1 MSWFAAVMKKE
12 AGGQHPASHYL
23 VVEDPAKSTT
33 WHLRVYDAAGKLD
46 HTLMG
51 DAWQALHEG
60 FRGNPYTGP
69 DKAKA
74 LSKLVALYKRE
85 GMDTPDAKMSSSAGF
100 ALGAAV
106 RRENGY
112 VIRHG
117 KLFEGGDYPDKDIS
131 FTPEE
136 LAHAV
141 ASFSPVPVDL
151 EHTSTPLDGR
161 MGEVRSVEVGPDGW
175 TLFGDVALPEWLDAA
190 LEGTGRKVSA
200 MWDRGTKL
208 LSGLALVNYPRIS
221 DAALMA
227 AFAGAAGTAS
237 GRHDTYDG
245 QRTMQAIHDM
255 AAKSGALCSQDNP
268 NGTQQYSS
276 SYFVSSHERTGMQ
289 AVHDTAIGHG
299 AKCSAMGKTS
309 TYAAAMSVL
318 FAGQRHSAGDAKDI
332 QAIHDLATK
341 QGADCAPGTAE
352 MTAGTPVRTAQAAGV
367 GTGGRRG
374 MSLLNNFKTWFAAG
388 REMREV
394 ARSAG
399 AEVPDEALF
408 RTVEDEAYEARATAQ
423 REEVAKLEQERSA
436 LTRERDTARQETI
449 RAHAMRQQ
457 SEAAAFADGL
467 VAGHKLFPAERESLI
482 AAFVTAAQDDAAH
495 GGVTFASGAQGS
507 RIDQLKAIYEA
518 RPAHSLTKEHLDPR
532 AKFQVLPPNGDPGQ
546 GTSDLEAPTEDGQQ
560 LSAGRKS
567 RLIKFT
573 GIDPKAAQKA

>member
-1 MSWFAAVMKKE
+1 MTVTKKE
-12 AGGQHPASHYL
+12 EDGNHPASHYL
-23 VVEDPAKSTT
+23 VVGDPQKVTT
-33 WHLRVYDAAGKLD
+33 WALRVYDAAGKAS

-51 DAWQALHEG
+51 AAWAALHG
-60 FRGNPYTGP
+60 GYRGNKYDGP
-69 DKAKA
+69 DKVKA

-85 GMDTPDAKMSSSAGF
+85 GMDTPDAKMSGATGF

-161 MGEVRSVEVGPDGW
+161 MGEVRTVELGPDGW

-200 MWDRGTKL
+200 TWDRGTKL
-208 LSGLALVNYPRIS
+208 LSGLALVNHPRIS

-227 AFAGAAGTAS
+227 AFAGATGAAS

-255 AAKSGALCSQDNP
+255 AAKSGALCTQDNP

-289 AVHDTAIGHG
+289 AVHDTAIAHG
-299 AKCSAMGKTS
+299 AKCSAMSKS
-309 TYAAAMSVL
+309 TYADTFAAL

-341 QGADCAPGTAE
+341 QGADCAPSAAE
-352 MTAGTPVRTAQAAGV
+352 MTAGRSVRDAQAAGV

-408 RTVEDEAYEARATAQ
+408 RTVEDEAYEARAVAQ
-423 REEVAKLEQERSA
+423 REEVAKLEQERAA

-457 SEAAAFADGL
+457 SEASAFADGL
-467 VAGHKLFPAERESLI
+467 VAGHKLLPAERESLI

-495 GGVTFASGAQGS
+495 GGVTFSNGTQGS
-507 RIDQLKAIYEA
+507 RVDQLKAIYEA
-518 RPAHSLTKEHLDPR
+518 RPAHSLTREHLNPK
-532 AKFQVLPPNGDPGQ
+532 AKFQVLTQDGD
-546 GTSDLEAPTEDGQQ
+546 
-560 LSAGRKS
+560 
-567 RLIKFT
+567 
-573 GIDPKAAQKA
+573 AAQAGDDV